1 MSFDP
6 TVNIQRRKNRA
17 ARALSRR
24 STPW

>member
-6 TVNIQRRKNRA
+6 TVNIQRRKNRS